1 MSGER
6 LTLKWL
12 KNHLTYS
19 WWKYLLVAVI
29 SVFGVDV
36 LFSVTAYR
44 PPEDKKIEL
53 YLCSGYA
60 DAEAVKADFWP
71 RLLERCSD
79 QEELV
84 VMNINLASDDIYVRM
99 QFSTY
104 CAAQQGDVCL
114 LPRSEF
120 RKLAAEGAD
129 EAFLELSPYLK
140 SGVIDARGIDL
151 ADTTLAAASGVQGV
165 YGIPADTLYGLLDYG
180 CDPADSV
187 LCIMVYNGND
197 DTSAAMLDLL
207 LGHLNAP
214 KPEGYDQLRREQS
227 AASGGAQIFR

>member
-1 MSGER
+1 MSGEK
-6 LTLKWL
+6 LTLKWV
-12 KNHLTYS
+12 KNHLTYG

-29 SVFGVDV
+29 SVFGVDL

-60 DAEAVKADFWP
+60 DSEAVKADFWP
-71 RLLERCSD
+71 LLQERCPE
-79 QEELV
+79 QEELI
-84 VMNINLASDDIYVRM
+84 VMNMNLASDDMYVRM

-104 CAAQQGDVCL
+104 CAAQQGDVFL

-120 RKLAAEGAD
+120 KKLAADGAD
-129 EAFLELSPYLK
+129 ETFIELSEYLD

-151 ADTTLAAASGVQGV
+151 EQTTLPAASGEPGV
-165 YGIPADTLYGLLDYG
+165 YGIAADTLYGLLDYG

-187 LCIMVYNGND
+187 LCIMFYNGND
-197 DTSAAMLDLL
+197 DTSAAMIDLL
-207 LGHLNAP
+207 IEHLSAP
-214 KPEGYDQLRREQS
+214 KPEGYDEKRKEQVD
-227 AASGGAQIFR
+227 ASGGAQIFR

>member
-1 MSGER
+1 MSGEK
-6 LTLKWL
+6 LSLKWL

-29 SVFGVDV
+29 SIFGVDV

-60 DAEAVKADFWP
+60 DAETVKADFWP
-71 RLLERCSD
+71 LLVERCPD

-84 VMNINLASDDIYVRM
+84 VMNINLASDDMYTRM

-129 EAFLELSPYLK
+129 DAFLELSGYLE
-140 SGVIDARGIDL
+140 SGVLDARGIDL
-151 ADTTLAAASGVQGV
+151 ADTTLAAADGTMGV
-165 YGIPADTLYGLLDYG
+165 YGVPADTLYGLLDYG

-187 LCIMVYNGND
+187 LCIMFYNGND

-207 LGHLNAP
+207 IGHLSAP
-214 KPEGYDQLRREQS
+214 KPEGYDELRS
-227 AASGGAQIFR
+227 GKTGASGSTQIFR